1 LKELVLEGIMS
12 IQAGDNHRLI
22 EQKLMAFLPRNKILP
37 TAKE

>member
-22 EQKLMAFLPRNKILP
+22 EQKLMAFLPQKNKA
-37 TAKE
+37 TEKE